1 MTGSWDSDTSCTV
14 AQWPEET
21 WCGGGQQFGSD
32 TAQSLYVRELSSAA
46 TETGG
51 VRARTDE

>member
-14 AQWPEET
+14 VQWPEET

-32 TAQSLYVRELSSAA
+32 TAQSLCVRELSSAA
-46 TETGG
+46 MESGG
-51 VRARTDE
+51 VRVRTDE